1 MENTI
6 KKKKDKKILNNYSL
20 KFKKESERNRNIIKN
35 EINMFIIC

>member
-6 KKKKDKKILNNYSL
+6 KKQKDKKILNYYSL